1 MNPLL
6 APYLAFALVWAAFAF
21 FASERPNVETFFG
34 ALVFGALWPVLLFLV
49 ACSYVLGKVFPDDAR
64 NDGLGL

>member
-21 FASERPNVETFFG
+21 VVSERRDVETFFG

-49 ACSYVLGKVFPDDAR
+49 ACSSVLGKVFPDDER
-64 NDGLGL
+64 NSGWGL